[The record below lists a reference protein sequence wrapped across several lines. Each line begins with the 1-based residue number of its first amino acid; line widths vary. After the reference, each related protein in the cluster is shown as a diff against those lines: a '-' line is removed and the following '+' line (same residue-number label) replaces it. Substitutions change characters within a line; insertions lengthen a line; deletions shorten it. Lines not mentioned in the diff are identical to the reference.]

1 MQNLVD
7 RNGRTIWFAGPPGPM
22 KPPNSKSRGKRSS
35 KKEEEGVNDHDYT
48 PKKAKKKSG
57 QKGVEKGPKNSSNKK
72 KAKKKTEN
80 GTAQNAPKNGTQK
93 RNKTENVASTGRRAR
108 RSSSRDQ

>member
-57 QKGVEKGPKNSSNKK
+57 QKGVEKGPKNSSI
-72 KAKKKTEN
+72 AEN
-80 GTAQNAPKNGTQK
+80 GTAKNAPKNGAQK
-93 RNKTENVASTGRRAR
+93 RSKTEKVASTGRRAT
-108 RSSSRDQ
+108 RSSSKDQ